1 MLYYVM
7 LLSYTSLIETRGGL
21 GREKQDT
28 DIRQMKQ
35 KLCSPQNKQTNKNQP
50 LCSPKFELQE
60 ILIYF

>member
-7 LLSYTSLIETRGGL
+7 LLSYISLIETRGGL

-35 KLCSPQNKQTNKNQP
+35 KLCSPQNKQTNKQKSTT
-50 LCSPKFELQE
+50 L
-60 ILIYF
+60 